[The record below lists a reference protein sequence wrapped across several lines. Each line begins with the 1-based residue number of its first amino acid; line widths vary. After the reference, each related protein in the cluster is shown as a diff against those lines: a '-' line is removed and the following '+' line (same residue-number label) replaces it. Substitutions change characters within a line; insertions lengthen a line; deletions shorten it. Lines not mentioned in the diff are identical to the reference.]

1 MGINSPPA
9 QLAGNARYLHW
20 VYVFV
25 PDMNTETST
34 SFTLQRDAFGRLV
47 WHGADGQS
55 ACVQPARAFPIS
67 AAGVGIGLFD
77 AEGHEIAWIAN
88 PDELPDAE
96 RELLAQALAARE
108 FMPVIERLEAVSS
121 FACPSVWQVHTDR
134 GSTSLT
140 LKGEEDIRRMG
151 AGALLVTDAHGVHY
165 LIRDAERLDRRSR
178 KLLDRFM

>member
-1 MGINSPPA
+1 
-9 QLAGNARYLHW
+9 
-20 VYVFV
+20 
-25 PDMNTETST
+25 MNKDW
-34 SFTLQRDAFGRLV
+34 TLQRDAAGRLV
-47 WHGADGQS
+47 WRSADGQS

-67 AAGVGIGLFD
+67 APQEGICLLD
-77 AEGHEIAWIAN
+77 AEGHE
-88 PDELPDAE
+88 LPENE
-96 RELLAQALAARE
+96 RTLLAQALAERE

-121 FACPSVWQVHTDR
+121 YSCPSVWQVHTDR

-151 AGALLVTDAHGVHY
+151 GGALIVTDAHGVYY